1 MGLILYCGIRH
12 ERNVEK
18 ARDYLDGDTI
28 EFLERALKHPDLVK
42 PYGRI
47 LYGDSSRYLERY
59 GREVYLVGCLKA
71 GGLLKD
77 VPLDRV
83 QDFETALINNLLGS
97 ETLATLKKGI
107 INDEV
112 TAKIEEVAAAVAS
125 ALKKS

>member
-47 LYGDSSRYLERY
+47 LYGIPPVIWN
-59 GREVYLVGCLKA
+59 GMA
-71 GGLLKD
+71 GKS
-77 VPLDRV
+77 
-83 QDFETALINNLLGS
+83 IWW
-97 ETLATLKKGI
+97 
-107 INDEV
+107 
-112 TAKIEEVAAAVAS
+112 AA
-125 ALKKS
+125 

>member
-77 VPLDRV
+77 VPG
-83 QDFETALINNLLGS
+83 TA
-97 ETLATLKKGI
+97 EDWLKKVI
-107 INDEV
+107 S
-112 TAKIEEVAAAVAS
+112 TARPMLFCGGWNANRHGSPPVRQV
-125 ALKKS
+125 LLCTVG